1 MNHNTTSSTAGDSQ
15 TGSSIQ
21 DRTRLFYVGAACVML
36 LVTLIGF
43 QDFFLRGGKAY
54 PGAREI
60 APSIRNLVIF
70 HGASMMGWMVLFL
83 GQSLLI
89 ATGRR
94 RLHMAMGPAAVAL
107 AVCILVS
114 GLWLN
119 VESTRLADPERQLF
133 GVTNKQF
140 MALGFA
146 ILFVFVAMM
155 GVGLWWRRRPEIH
168 RPMMLLATLGPLTA
182 AIGRID
188 AVIRL
193 YEGTTLER
201 VFADSLG
208 MLVLGAIFFFVKW
221 WMSRKLDKWYLI
233 GYGALALASLASVQ
247 IARTAAWDR
256 VASLLL
262 R

>member
-1 MNHNTTSSTAGDSQ
+1 MNHNTTLSTAGDIQ

-21 DRTRLFYVGAACVML
+21 DRTRLFYVGVSCVML
-36 LVTLIGF
+36 LVMLIGF
-43 QDFFLRGGKAY
+43 QDFVLRGGKAY

-70 HGASMMGWMVLFL
+70 HGASMIGWMLLFL

-94 RLHMAMGPAAVAL
+94 RLHMAMGPAAIAL

-114 GLWLN
+114 GSLVN

-155 GVGLWWRRRPEIH
+155 GAGLYWRRRPEIH

-193 YEGTTLER
+193 YEGTALER

-221 WMSRKLDKWYLI
+221 WMTRKPDKWYLI
-233 GYGALALASLASVQ
+233 GYGALVLANLAAVQ

-256 VASLLL
+256 VATFLL